1 MTTPLTNQE
10 IYERIYAAISD
21 RRLLPGTKLSEERLA
36 QAFHASRP
44 RIHEVLMRLSQ
55 ELIVELHPNRGAFVA
70 SPTPGDLHDVF
81 AVRRALERAIVTE
94 LCEKFAGQSV
104 TALRAHLEREEAARR
119 AGSHAVLARLTG
131 EFHVRLA
138 EATDNRLF
146 SDSVRRL
153 VALTSLAIAQYG
165 SPAGNACPDH
175 EHGDLAGAIEAGD
188 IARAE
193 TVMREHLDHV
203 EQGIRIPAADAD
215 DMDFKRIFELDPPAP
230 TPGPFVSPPAK
241 RATARKSAAAKR
253 AS

>member
-81 AVRRALERAIVTE
+81 AVRRALERAIVAE

-104 TALRAHLEREEAARR
+104 TALRAHLEREESARR
-119 AGSHAVLARLTG
+119 SSAHAVLARLTG

-138 EATDNRLF
+138 EATGNRLF
-146 SDSVRRL
+146 SDSLRRL

-165 SPAGNACPDH
+165 SPAGHACPDH
-175 EHGDLAGAIEAGD
+175 EHGDLVSAIEAGD

-203 EQGIRIPAADAD
+203 EKGIRIPAAEAD
-215 DMDFKRIFELDPPAP
+215 EMDFKRIFELDRPAP
-230 TPGPFVSPPAK
+230 APRPFVTSAAK
-241 RATARKSAAAKR
+241 RATARKPAAKR